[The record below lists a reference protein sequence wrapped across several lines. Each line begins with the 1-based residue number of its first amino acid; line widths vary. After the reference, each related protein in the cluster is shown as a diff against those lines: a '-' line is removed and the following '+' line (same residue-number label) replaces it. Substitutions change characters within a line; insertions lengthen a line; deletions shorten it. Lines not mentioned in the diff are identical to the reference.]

1 MVWRILVRWRLWHK
15 ATQLQRPAGI
25 RALLTTRTAL
35 ILATGLLLLAMA
47 CGSSGSESSPSLVTT
62 STPIPTAPTPTPSPE
77 PTSTPVPTPKPE
89 PTSTPSPDPRPEPTA
104 MSKGDQAAAIT
115 GGEGSLLP
123 IVVFGNVTPDE
134 IMSQFPAA
142 EGDCLKEHL
151 SADRMAE
158 ILQTASPTILEGIVI
173 AGCLETI
180 TFVRLF
186 VGGFLPESG
195 TYSDSTN
202 ACLLERMADTELVRT
217 AGLYMMISM
226 GNIEDPSSAFEILPF
241 LFCLNDEERADA
253 DLDLD
258 AVECVVNELGPE
270 ALQALSNL
278 GEDDSP
284 PPPTLV
290 AAMTKCG
297 FTEPPS

>member
-1 MVWRILVRWRLWHK
+1 
-15 ATQLQRPAGI
+15 
-25 RALLTTRTAL
+25 
-35 ILATGLLLLAMA
+35 
-47 CGSSGSESSPSLVTT
+47 
-62 STPIPTAPTPTPSPE
+62 
-77 PTSTPVPTPKPE
+77 
-89 PTSTPSPDPRPEPTA
+89 

-195 TYSDSTN
+195 TFSDSTN

-284 PPPTLV
+284 PPPTLI

-297 FTEPPS
+297 FTEPPKGPFLEGVPGPPGPKCHFGRLPEHPERLPPTEESKATRGVSKDQGLSSSREPVFINGAAPSGDWGGSHWR

>member
-1 MVWRILVRWRLWHK
+1 
-15 ATQLQRPAGI
+15 
-25 RALLTTRTAL
+25 
-35 ILATGLLLLAMA
+35 
-47 CGSSGSESSPSLVTT
+47 
-62 STPIPTAPTPTPSPE
+62 
-77 PTSTPVPTPKPE
+77 
-89 PTSTPSPDPRPEPTA
+89 
-104 MSKGDQAAAIT
+104 MSKGDHAAAIT

-134 IMSQFPAA
+134 IMSQFPAV

-202 ACLLERMADTELVRT
+202 ACLAERMADTELVRT
-217 AGLYMMISM
+217 AGLYMMTSM
-226 GNIEDPSSAFEILPF
+226 GTSKIRHRRSKYCPSCYA
-241 LFCLNDEERADA
+241 
-253 DLDLD
+253 
-258 AVECVVNELGPE
+258 
-270 ALQALSNL
+270 
-278 GEDDSP
+278 
-284 PPPTLV
+284 
-290 AAMTKCG
+290 
-297 FTEPPS
+297 

>member
-1 MVWRILVRWRLWHK
+1 
-15 ATQLQRPAGI
+15 
-25 RALLTTRTAL
+25 
-35 ILATGLLLLAMA
+35 
-47 CGSSGSESSPSLVTT
+47 
-62 STPIPTAPTPTPSPE
+62 
-77 PTSTPVPTPKPE
+77 
-89 PTSTPSPDPRPEPTA
+89 

-134 IMSQFPAA
+134 IMSQFPAV

-202 ACLLERMADTELVRT
+202 ACLLERMADTELVRS
-217 AGLYMMISM
+217 AGLYMMTSM
-226 GNIEDPSSAFEILPF
+226 GNIEDPSSAFELLPF
-241 LFCLNDEERADA
+241 LFCMNDEERADA

-284 PPPTLV
+284 PPPTLI